1 MEVTFEQPFTP
12 ARQTDSSNCATV
24 TVVADD
30 DEPPTEP
37 PTEPPDDPRSI
48 IDRVPGGVLG
58 VAVGSGAVGLALS
71 QREDE

>member
-1 MEVTFEQPFTP
+1 M
-12 ARQTDSSNCATV
+12 STV
-24 TVVADD
+24 SCGTITVVEDD

-58 VAVGSGAVGLALS
+58 VAVGVGAVGLALS
-71 QREDE
+71 QRDDE